1 MNRIALF
8 AAALSLAALTGAA
21 QAQMYDPNN
30 PSRLVDPNAAR
41 GMLGQDQQ
49 RQESLRS
56 LQNQQQYRA
65 RDHLDNSSRQ
75 RMDSERRTQEL
86 LSGDRGTRPVD
97 RDAVQREQQRAYD
110 NAQKEREARERL
122 DRLSPPKLPGE

>member
-1 MNRIALF
+1 MYRKALF
-8 AAALSLAALTGAA
+8 ATAVSLAALMSAA

-41 GMLGQDQQ
+41 GMLGQVQQ
-49 RQESLRS
+49 REESLRS
-56 LQNQQQYRA
+56 LQNQQDYRA
-65 RDHLDNSSRQ
+65 RDHLDNSRIQSL
-75 RMDSERRTQEL
+75 DSQRRTREL

-97 RDAVQREQQRAYD
+97 QDAVRREQQRAQD

-122 DRLSPPKLPGE
+122 DKLSPPKLPGE